1 MQATEYHLYRAKF
14 IKPAQSDIFITEHL
28 TAREMFE
35 KGLNERPSLELR
47 ANNVWHIGN
56 VEKITNSGGRFAI
69 GRTTKATIE
78 KFDFISGNFKEL
90 IDDSGPYTFVYYDSQ
105 LGLLGIGKKTKVAPY
120 VKSIARKIQ
129 KLLSNTELV
138 IQYQIEVRVD
148 FIPDPESFLQK
159 IRSAYA
165 IKQFKAYFTGPN
177 PIDADDLFQRPMSFY
192 CQQLEGDHGSV
203 VVTGASL
210 NEDSVSAVAKSTAAT
225 GNSASALIQ
234 PERGARPIK
243 ISFQGDARK
252 IMIESDMNKHEAL
265 EIIQDGYRE
274 VRE

>member
-14 IKPAQSDIFITEHL
+14 IKPAQIDMYHSEL

-35 KGLNERPSLELR
+35 KGLKERPSIELR

-56 VEKITNSGGRFAI
+56 VENITDSGGRFAI
-69 GRTTKATIE
+69 GRTTKTTVE
-78 KFDFISGNFKEL
+78 KFDFTSGNFKEL
-90 IDDSGPYTFVYYDSQ
+90 IDDSGPYTFVYFDSQ
-105 LGLLGIGKKTKVAPY
+105 LGLLGIAKKTKVAPD

-138 IQYQIEVRVD
+138 IRHQIEVRVD

-165 IKQFKAYFTGPN
+165 IMKFKAHFTGPN
-177 PIDADDLFQRPMSFY
+177 PIDADELFQRPMSYY
-192 CQQLEGDHGSV
+192 CQSLEGEHGSV

-210 NEDSVSAVAKSTAAT
+210 NEDSVSTVAKSTAAT

-234 PERGARPIK
+234 PEKGTRPIK

-252 IMIESDMNKHEAL
+252 IMIETDVLKQDAL
-265 EIIQDGYRE
+265 KLIQAGYKE

>member
-1 MQATEYHLYRAKF
+1 MFHSE
-14 IKPAQSDIFITEHL
+14 L

-35 KGLNERPSLELR
+35 TGLDERPSLELR

-78 KFDFISGNFKEL
+78 KFDSTSGNFKEL
-90 IDDSGPYTFVYYDSQ
+90 IDDSGPYTFVYFDSE
-105 LGLLGIGKKTKVAPY
+105 LGLLGIAKKTKVAPD

-129 KLLSNTELV
+129 KLLLNTALV
-138 IQYQIEVRVD
+138 MHHQIEVRVD

-165 IKQFKAYFTGPN
+165 IKKFNAYFTGPN
-177 PIDADDLFQRPMSFY
+177 PIDADELFQKPMSIY
-192 CQQLEGDHGSV
+192 CQRLEGEYGRV
-203 VVTGASL
+203 MVTGVSL
-210 NEDSVSAVAKSTAAT
+210 NEDSVTAVAKSTAAT
-225 GNSASALIQ
+225 GNSASASIQ
-234 PERGARPIK
+234 PEKGTRQIK
-243 ISFQGDARK
+243 ITFQGDARK
-252 IMIESDMNKHEAL
+252 ILIDPDVSKQEAL
-265 EIIQDGYRE
+265 KLIQAGYKA